1 MAGRWCIPVSRR
13 SEMDVGTEDLFD
25 GDPDAYREEFL
36 YAVEVARAQHDPA
49 TDWDGFRDTLW
60 VYLTRVFGVE
70 DPAAEPAVLPP
81 ADDGPGGDPHAVAG
95 VVRGPDEG
103 DQRSAATPRE

>member
-1 MAGRWCIPVSRR
+1 
-13 SEMDVGTEDLFD
+13 MDVATEDLFD

-36 YAVEVARAQHDPA
+36 YAVEVARSQHDPA

-60 VYLTRVFGVE
+60 AYLTRVFGVE
-70 DPAAEPAVLPP
+70 DPAAEPAVHPT
-81 ADDGPGGDPHAVAG
+81 AGEGAGNHAHAVTG
-95 VVRGPDEG
+95 VVRDPDEG